1 MKVALTFRNLANDEG
16 AREQIAHYEDALRQ
30 AGLDPVFVTPEQRRS
45 LQGLDGLV
53 LPGGGDIDPTRYHE
67 ANQGSKNIN
76 RVRDGLEIELLNQ
89 ALEADLPVLAICRG
103 LQVLNV
109 ADDGSL
115 IQDLPAGAIQ
125 HRSDPGKAQ
134 KGRHPTAHPITVE
147 AGTKLAGIIGPGAH
161 DVNSRHHQAV
171 KQKGKHLVV
180 SARSDDGVI
189 EGLERPDR
197 TFVVGVQWHPED
209 RVLESESDRKL
220 FEAFA
225 TAVRARV
232 SQKQKKSAAHE
243 S

>member
-1 MKVALTFRNLANDEG
+1 MKVALTFRNVAKDDK
-16 AREQIAHYEDALRQ
+16 AREQIGHYDDALRQ
-30 AGLDPVFVTPEQRRS
+30 AGLDPVFVTPEQPRS

-67 ANQGSKNIN
+67 GNQGSKNID
-76 RVRDGLEIELLNQ
+76 RLRDGLEIDLLNQ

-103 LQVLNV
+103 LQILNV
-109 ADDGSL
+109 ADGGSL

-125 HRSDPGKAQ
+125 HRSIPEAQ
-134 KGRHPTAHPITVE
+134 KGRHPAVHRITVE
-147 AGTKLAGIIGPGAH
+147 AGTELASIIGPGVH

-171 KQKGKHLVV
+171 NQKGNHLVV

-209 RVLESESDRKL
+209 RILVSESARKL

-225 TAVRARV
+225 AAVRTRV
-232 SQKQKKSAAHE
+232 SQQKQRSVGHE